1 MIPRLQYMLLA
12 AAILRGALIVYGL
25 WQDSALPVAFT
36 VRALMTG
43 CARLRETFI
52 KMMLVIARL

>member
-36 VRALMTG
+36 VRAMMTG
-43 CARLRETFI
+43 SARPS
-52 KMMLVIARL
+52 KRLKNECSL